1 MVDTKGLIMIRKK
14 LSNLNLSNILMLLIA
29 VVIGIII
36 GCSATLLSISKEMG
50 FWEIDKVQ
58 NEIRLEVDKIDEKRI
73 DIEELL
79 VALEKYGI
87 EINGVLIR
95 KDGQDYLKF
104 KLGEVK

>member
-1 MVDTKGLIMIRKK
+1 M
-14 LSNLNLSNILMLLIA
+14 NLSNILMLLIA
-29 VVIGIII
+29 VIIGIII
-36 GCSATLLSISKEMG
+36 GCCLTLLSVRKEMG

>member
-1 MVDTKGLIMIRKK
+1 MCIR
-14 LSNLNLSNILMLLIA
+14 
-29 VVIGIII
+29 
-36 GCSATLLSISKEMG
+36 
-50 FWEIDKVQ
+50 D
-58 NEIRLEVDKIDEKRI
+58 RDKIDEKRI